1 MTGDITGNLGCG
13 VAYLHE
19 IDLAPGELIIVTGDT
34 HLYKSHL
41 QQVRE
46 NLSRKP
52 YPFPALEIKGGKRQ
66 ELTDFT
72 FDDFRL
78 VGYKA
83 HPSIS
88 ADMAV

>member
-1 MTGDITGNLGCG
+1 MLCNLEG
-13 VAYLHE
+13 
-19 IDLAPGELIIVTGDT
+19 IDLVPGELIIVTGDT